1 MKRTLITLALL
12 ALLAASAASIASA
25 QGPLTLE
32 SLANS
37 VKAITEEVVIV
48 GQELRKA
55 SERADAH
62 EQRLAVIEISMVQ
75 QDARLRIIETGARE
89 IAEEMIRADYAYSEM
104 VFESL
109 PADQQEEL
117 IEITA
122 SNLVEQ
128 AQICEISVGELA
140 WSVNFWALFLE
151 SQGVTMK
158 SMDYGDGIT
167 IHRQIIVSLLPMRF
181 LMTPARNCEDGI
193 ANGAAGFFESHKAN
207 Q

>member
-25 QGPLTLE
+25 QGELTIE
-32 SLANS
+32 SLA
-37 VKAITEEVVIV
+37 
-48 GQELRKA
+48 GQLQSLTRGL
-55 SERADAH
+55 SSHNERADAH
-62 EQRLAVIEISMVQ
+62 EQRLAAIEISMVQ

-89 IAEEMIRADYAYSEM
+89 IAEEMIRADFAYNEM

-109 PADQQEEL
+109 PADQQEKF

-122 SNLVEQ
+122 SSLVEN
-128 AQICEISVGELA
+128 AQICKISVRELA
-140 WSVNFWALFLE
+140 WSVNFGALFLE

-158 SMDYGDGIT
+158 SLDFGDGIT
-167 IHRQIIVSLLPMRF
+167 IHRQLIVTLLPMR
-181 LMTPARNCEDGI
+181 LMSTPDQNCDDGI
-193 ANGAAGFFESHKAN
+193 AGGVDAFFEIHQAN